1 MKEKDNNSSIDY
13 YDSIHGLAHYF
24 LLYTFLY
31 PYYFL
36 RYRTQIHGQENVP
49 KQGPFIVVC
58 NHFSYSDPTI
68 ISMTMRQPVAYIAKK
83 ELFDGQKIGFS
94 EFITFLG
101 AIPINREKPGAS
113 TLKTIKKVLLEKKWP
128 IGVFIEGTRN
138 QSREELTKLET
149 GAAFMSKLAGGV
161 PVLPMGIKGG
171 QETGDKL
178 EIRVGSPILFDSKLS
193 LEEMTIK
200 YGKAVAELAGLRF
213 SFAGF

>member
-1 MKEKDNNSSIDY
+1 MKQNDKSLNVDY
-13 YDSIHGLAHYF
+13 YDSIHGLVHYF

-49 KQGPFIVVC
+49 HHGPFIVVC

-83 ELFDGQKIGFS
+83 ELFEGQSAGFS
-94 EFITFLG
+94 EFITYLG
-101 AIPINREKPGAS
+101 AISINREKPGAS

-138 QSREELTKLET
+138 QSREELSKLET

-171 QETGDKL
+171 QKTGDKL
-178 EIRVGSPILFDSKLS
+178 EIRVGNLIPFDSQLS
-193 LEEMTIK
+193 LEEMTII

-213 SFAGF
+213 SFTGF